1 MPQALPEVM
10 LFPFIDQAMMLI
22 AFTVLISLPI
32 LMRRPA
38 SPQALARLRRRR
50 EHSNRYAETAALQA

>member
-1 MPQALPEVM
+1 MPQALPEAM

-22 AFTVLISLPI
+22 ALTVLVAMPM

-50 EHSNRYAETAALQA
+50 ENSSRYAAVSLQA